1 MRTDG
6 PTLHQLTGGEY
17 HDLPDVI
24 TGADAEEAAR
34 LLRAAACQLA
44 LSKFPL
50 LALRHLWQ
58 MLMDPE
64 TSRAMRLDLLR
75 QIGRRIERLAT
86 VGLGEE
92 DAAIVQQVATMQ
104 LPAETQR
111 QTQRGA

>member
-6 PTLHQLTGGEY
+6 PTLYQLTGGEY
-17 HDLPDVI
+17 NDLPDYI
-24 TGADAEEAAR
+24 AGADAAEAAR
-34 LLRAAACQLA
+34 VLRAAARELMEA
-44 LSKFPL
+44 RFPA
-50 LALRHLWQ
+50 LALRYLWRL
-58 MLMDPE
+58 MLDPE

-104 LPAETQR
+104 LPAGQQQ